1 MSRRSTEDGA
11 GAEARL
17 VVVRGYAEFR
27 FHVFVLRYVSERDR
41 TRQARPLT
49 AIRQVSTAH
58 ARRSGTG
65 RHALSVWAGVG
76 QKLSI
81 DVYTRANLRFECFL
95 SMTT

>member
-1 MSRRSTEDGA
+1 M
-11 GAEARL
+11 
-17 VVVRGYAEFR
+17 VVRGYGVSFSR
-27 FHVFVLRYVSERDR
+27 LCYVSERDR

-49 AIRQVSTAH
+49 ATRQVSTAH

-81 DVYTRANLRFECFL
+81 DLYSRSNLRFECFL